1 VLIILTSPKPK
12 FRQSQITP
20 DANIEIQTIGVHRD
34 RCDFGDD
41 VSKFGLQN
49 QCGQTFLQCSLLHAQ
64 FHLVY
69 LQDTIAVLN
78 SGLRNRSNAMGHAQ
92 NRGVHR
98 RLI

>member
-1 VLIILTSPKPK
+1 MLIILTSPKPK

-69 LQDTIAVLN
+69 LQDTIAVLK
-78 SGLRNRSNAMGHAQ
+78 GLGSRSNAIRYAQ
-92 NRGVHR
+92 NRGMYH